1 MDKKFIYL
9 STSCTKSRF
18 YELQKQGINRDVPQ
32 AQKYHRL
39 LIEGLSK
46 NQNSRVD
53 AISLIPTNRE
63 WCKKLYFTRD
73 EEYVNEDL
81 KYIYVPF
88 INIPIIKQI
97 LLKHTVKKELLKEIK
112 THQLEEIYMVCDIWN
127 QVLSECARNIG
138 RKTGI
143 KVIGIVTD
151 VPKHRSNAYN
161 SSRMNIKSI
170 TKDYVENRTYKN
182 ASKYDYYLLL
192 TRAMN
197 DVVNPKHMPF
207 VVLEGHSDLDMK
219 EISNDLTQKSYPKV
233 MLYAG
238 TLHREYGIE
247 MLINAFL
254 EGNYEDWEFHI
265 YGKGNYEKSIK
276 RICNDHPQIKY
287 FGLADNNYIISEQI
301 KATLIVNPRPTI
313 DDYVKY
319 SFPSKTLEAM
329 ASGTPLLSTKLPGIP
344 VEYFEYIYSFED
356 ESINGFKTTLDNILH
371 KNTETLHEKGAI
383 AKKFAITQKN
393 NCVQAQKI
401 IDMIRAC

>member
-1 MDKKFIYL
+1 MNKRFIYL

-18 YELQKQGINRDVPQ
+18 YELQHQGINRDVPQ

-46 NQNSRVD
+46 NKDTKVD
-53 AISLIPTNRE
+53 AITLIPTNRE
-63 WCKKLYFTRD
+63 WCRKLFFGRD
-73 EEYVNEDL
+73 EECVSENL

-88 INIPIIKQI
+88 INFPIVKQI
-97 LLKHTVKKELLKEIK
+97 LLKQTIKKELLKEIK
-112 THQLEEIYMVCDIWN
+112 AHQSEEIYIVCDIWN
-127 QVLSECARNIG
+127 QTLSECAKSIG
-138 RKTGI
+138 RKAGI

-151 VPKHRSNAYN
+151 VPKHRSDAYK
-161 SSRMNIKSI
+161 SSKMSIKSI
-170 TKDYVENRTYKN
+170 VKDYVENRTYKN

-207 VVLEGHSDLDMK
+207 VVLEGHCDLNMRNT
-219 EISNDLTQKSYPKV
+219 SNDLNQKSYPKV

-247 MLINAFL
+247 LLINAFL
-254 EGNYEDWEFHI
+254 EGKYEDWEFHI
-265 YGKGNYEKSIK
+265 YGQGNYEKRIK
-276 RICNDHPQIKY
+276 QICKDHSQIKY
-287 FGLADNNYIISEQI
+287 FGLVDNSHIINAQV

-344 VEYFEYIYSFED
+344 EDYYEYIYLFDE
-356 ESINGFKTTLDNILH
+356 ESINGFKTALDHILH
-371 KNTETLHEKGAI
+371 IDKETLHDKGAI
-383 AKKFAITQKN
+383 AKEFAISQKN
-393 NCVQAQKI
+393 NCVQAKKI
-401 IDMIRAC
+401 IDMVSL